1 MEEEKY
7 TIIVVLGLFSYTSTK
22 IWDETTRNLLLL
34 MYPITLQYWKNLNN
48 VLEGMIIYNVAEG
61 GFSLI

>member
-1 MEEEKY
+1 MDKEKY

>member
-48 VLEGMIIYNVAEG
+48 VLEGMITYNVAEG
-61 GFSLI
+61 DSSLI

>member
-61 GFSLI
+61 DSSLI